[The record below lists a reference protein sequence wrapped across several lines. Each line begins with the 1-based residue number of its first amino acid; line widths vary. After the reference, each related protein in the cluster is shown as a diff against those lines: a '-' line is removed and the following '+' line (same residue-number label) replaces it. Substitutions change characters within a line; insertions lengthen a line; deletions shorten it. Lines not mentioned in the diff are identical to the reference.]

1 VAICDIRAAYLR
13 KLNEV
18 YFMSQNKENTT
29 LVVADTG
36 VKNNI
41 ATVVTHIYRGHSV
54 TKRTLY
60 QAMNILPVEAKL
72 FSVR

>member
-1 VAICDIRAAYLR
+1 
-13 KLNEV
+13 
-18 YFMSQNKENTT
+18 MSQNKENTT